1 MNILHFDRL
10 FVILVSLI
18 PLTIL
23 AGSAIS
29 LINILLLCIH
39 SLIVIVILN
48 KHKIF
53 YNKAIISLL
62 IIYLYF
68 FLNSFIAID
77 FNNSLLRN
85 LGFIRYIL
93 LFIGINYLFLKF
105 KERIFLKSWL
115 IIIFIVVL
123 DSYLEIIT
131 GNNSFGFGNDPKLFG
146 RRIVSFFKDE
156 PVVGAY
162 INAFYLLMVGYLFMS
177 YKNYS
182 KVQKI
187 TVLFLSVFIVV
198 CIALTG
204 ERANSLRAI
213 IGTSIFFSL
222 NKEFKIKSKLLIF
235 LSLFIIILTSLSQS
249 SYLKE
254 RYGLDAWYDDK
265 RISSFKNN
273 TYFLVYSSAFE
284 VFKEYPLLG
293 VGNKNYRVEACKPK
307 NLKKGTSICTTHP
320 HQIYLE
326 FLSEHG
332 IIGSLV
338 LLSIFYF
345 LIIKILRVI
354 MSSKERNYLQLGTFI
369 YVGLTFFPFLPTGA
383 FFSDFNANLFWINF
397 SVMYACNQETNIFY
411 QKLKIKDKIN

>member
-18 PLTIL
+18 PVTVL

-39 SLIVIVILN
+39 SLIVTVILN
-48 KHKIF
+48 KYKIF

-62 IIYLYF
+62 LIYLYL
-68 FLNSFIAID
+68 FLNIFIAID
-77 FNNSLLRN
+77 FNNSFVRN
-85 LGFIRYIL
+85 LGFIRYIF
-93 LFIGINYLFLKF
+93 LFIGINYLFLKS
-105 KERIFLKSWL
+105 KEGVFLRSWL
-115 IIIFIVVL
+115 IIILIVVL
-123 DSYLEIIT
+123 DSYFEIIT
-131 GNNSFGFGNDPKLFG
+131 GNNSLGFGNDPKLFG

-162 INAFYLLMVGYLFMS
+162 INAFYLLLVGYLFMN

-187 TVLFLSVFIVV
+187 IVLFLSVFIVV
-198 CIALTG
+198 CIVLTG

-213 IGTSIFFSL
+213 IGISIFFSL
-222 NKEFKIKSKLLIF
+222 NKEFKIKSKLLF
-235 LSLFIIILTSLSQS
+235 LLSLIIIILTSLSQS

-254 RYGLDAWYDDK
+254 RYGLDAYYDNK
-265 RISSFKNN
+265 RLSSFKNN
-273 TYFLVYSSAFE
+273 NYFLVYNSAFG

-293 VGNKNYRVEACKPK
+293 VGNKNYRVEACKSK
-307 NLKKGTSICTTHP
+307 NLEKGTFICTTHP
-320 HQIYLE
+320 HQIYFE

-345 LIIKILRVI
+345 LIFRILRVI

-397 SVMYACNQETNIFY
+397 SVMYACNEETNIFST
-411 QKLKIKDKIN
+411 KVKN